1 LSVCLKYVS
10 EICLFVEKYTGEIN
24 TDQNMREKQ
33 MYLWRRREIGMEI

>member
-1 LSVCLKYVS
+1 MYLKYV
-10 EICLFVEKYTGEIN
+10 LFVEKYTGEIN